1 MIKKKDISKEDI
13 EVWNNYIKDPQDIVD
28 KDVLSQKKN
37 QPKQARYKFDLHG
50 YTLLEA
56 NNKVKDIILSS
67 VEKNYEEILLVTGK
81 GIHSNTEEDIYTS
94 KDFSKLK
101 YSVPEYIRSNTDLS
115 KFIKSISGAD
125 KRDGGDGAI
134 IITLKKTI
142 E

>member
-1 MIKKKDISKEDI
+1 MIKKKDISKKDI

-28 KDVLSQKKN
+28 KDALNQKKN
-37 QPKQARYKFDLHG
+37 QPKRLRYEFDLHG

-56 NNKVKDIILSS
+56 NNKVKKIILSS

-101 YSVPEYIRSNTDLS
+101 YSVPEYLRSDPDLF
-115 KFIKSISGAD
+115 KFIKSISSAD

-134 IITLKKTI
+134 IIKLKKL
-142 E
+142 